1 MSMRNLTPILPGAQ
15 IWSQLT
21 LMRSQSRLA
30 QALLVVVPPALH
42 LALFLDRML
51 THILCL
57 NTPAPCGTCRM
68 CLKILNDSHPDIH
81 RVQPENSTGAI
92 KIEQI
97 RDLQVAA
104 YQTPQLTERKIIV
117 IYPAEAMN
125 QAAASALLKV
135 LEEPAESTMFILVA
149 TNPSLLLPTI
159 VSRCQQLQVQQD
171 TQATDPLA
179 LGKAYPETSPRGIL
193 YAQRFQILAG
203 LDALL
208 AKRLSPCDLA
218 EQWSDYPIQDML
230 WFIASVITKLL
241 YLSLLTHV
249 ELDKEYLGIPLLT
262 KSWRPEALYAQLDSI
277 YTILS
282 QLHRNI
288 NLNTTLVWERICL
301 DFLEATHHVD

>member
-1 MSMRNLTPILPGAQ
+1 MSTRDLTPILPEAQ
-15 IWSQLT
+15 IWSQLA

-30 QALLVVVPPALH
+30 QSLLVVVPPAMH
-42 LALFLDRML
+42 LAPFLDRML
-51 THILCL
+51 TQILCL
-57 NTPAPCGTCRM
+57 DTQAPCGTCRM
-68 CLKILNDSHPDIH
+68 CLKILSDNHPDLY

-104 YQTPQLTERKIIV
+104 YQTPQLTEHKIMV

-159 VSRCQQLQVQQD
+159 VSRCQQLHVQQD
-171 TQATDPLA
+171 TQSTDPLA
-179 LGKAYPETSPRGIL
+179 LGKTYPETSPRGIL
-193 YAQRFQILAG
+193 YAQRFQILEG

-208 AKRLSPCDLA
+208 AKRLSACDLA

-230 WFIASVITKLL
+230 WFVSSVITKLL
-241 YLSLLTHV
+241 HLRLLPNAKLDEDYQGIAMLTH
-249 ELDKEYLGIPLLT
+249 
-262 KSWRPEALYAQLDSI
+262 SWCPEFLYAQLDSI
-277 YTILS
+277 YTIMG

-288 NLNTTLVWERICL
+288 NLNTALVWERICL
-301 DFLEATHHVD
+301 DFLEAPHHVD